1 MAVTKA
7 HGGGIEVESLVGEG
21 TTFTVYLPLSGAAIA
36 APIEL
41 ETDLPRGRDQRIL
54 IVDDEEPL
62 LELAEE
68 ILTELRE
75 RVARSVGGLP
85 FERELSHDEVDAL
98 LQSFPE

>member
-1 MAVTKA
+1 MTLC
-7 HGGGIEVESLVGEG
+7 IICRSQE
-21 TTFTVYLPLSGAAIA
+21 A
-36 APIEL
+36 APHPGL
-41 ETDLPRGRDQRIL
+41 CARCAGVLSAGGQATATVSFAPDRLT
-54 IVDDEEPL
+54 
-62 LELAEE
+62 EE

>member
-1 MAVTKA
+1 MTLC
-7 HGGGIEVESLVGEG
+7 IICRSRE
-21 TTFTVYLPLSGAAIA
+21 A
-36 APIEL
+36 APHPGL
-41 ETDLPRGRDQRIL
+41 CARCAGVLSADAQSPATVSFAPDRLT
-54 IVDDEEPL
+54 
-62 LELAEE
+62 EE

>member
-1 MAVTKA
+1 MTPCIICRSREADAHPGLCARCAGVLSADAQAPAAV
-7 HGGGIEVESLVGEG
+7 S
-21 TTFTVYLPLSGAAIA
+21 F
-36 APIEL
+36 APDRL
-41 ETDLPRGRDQRIL
+41 T
-54 IVDDEEPL
+54 
-62 LELAEE
+62 EE

>member
-1 MAVTKA
+1 MTLC
-7 HGGGIEVESLVGEG
+7 IICRSQE
-21 TTFTVYLPLSGAAIA
+21 A
-36 APIEL
+36 APHPGL
-41 ETDLPRGRDQRIL
+41 CARCAGVLSADGQATATVSFAPDRL
-54 IVDDEEPL
+54 I
-62 LELAEE
+62 EE

>member
-1 MAVTKA
+1 MTLCIICRSREAAA
-7 HGGGIEVESLVGEG
+7 HPGICARCAGVLSADAHASA
-21 TTFTVYLPLSGAAIA
+21 TVSV
-36 APIEL
+36 APDKL
-41 ETDLPRGRDQRIL
+41 T
-54 IVDDEEPL
+54 
-62 LELAEE
+62 EE